1 MRGETEV
8 IDMTRWTKVKLMHKK
23 GIPIKRIA
31 RELNISRNTV
41 KKIIRDEEEPRY
53 KRRYYPSKVEK
64 YKPLIKT
71 WYLEAEYQYI
81 GTRIHE
87 ELLKL
92 GYTGSINPIYRYLG
106 TLKDERNSISSKAT
120 VRIETPPG
128 EQAQFDWSEYNMM
141 IGDKLRKVY
150 CFSLILAYSRMKAI
164 VFSLSCDGDAIYE
177 SIQELFSEL
186 GGVTYEI
193 LIDNPKALVES
204 NENGKETKYNLNAL
218 RLAAHLGVDLN
229 ACAPYRARTKGK
241 VEKPF
246 IYIEEHF
253 VKGNSFKNMSEL
265 NHAAKTFIEGWC
277 NKKHST
283 IQRTPYAVH
292 KEELSSLLPLPRK
305 KFMTKTMDRRK
316 VSLDCLVSYNAV
328 KYSVPAKY
336 AAKEVF
342 VRLVYGYKLE
352 VYSTSE
358 ELIAVHNIDEH
369 DGKIVIENLHYK
381 EIQHSAPKSIPE
393 IKRQMTNSFVNGSRY
408 IQRSSEILQQPSY
421 HAREFLKLKDLYTD
435 ESLDKILGYC
445 VDNGFFEILAIKQ
458 VIKEKYLE
466 IIRLNDS
473 GPNDELMSSDSI
485 VRDVRYY
492 DQGGQF

>member
-1 MRGETEV
+1 
-8 IDMTRWTKVKLMHKK
+8 
-23 GIPIKRIA
+23 
-31 RELNISRNTV
+31 
-41 KKIIRDEEEPRY
+41 
-53 KRRYYPSKVEK
+53 
-64 YKPLIKT
+64 
-71 WYLEAEYQYI
+71 
-81 GTRIHE
+81 
-87 ELLKL
+87 
-92 GYTGSINPIYRYLG
+92 
-106 TLKDERNSISSKAT
+106 
-120 VRIETPPG
+120 
-128 EQAQFDWSEYNMM
+128 
-141 IGDKLRKVY
+141 
-150 CFSLILAYSRMKAI
+150 
-164 VFSLSCDGDAIYE
+164 
-177 SIQELFSEL
+177 
-186 GGVTYEI
+186 
-193 LIDNPKALVES
+193 
-204 NENGKETKYNLNAL
+204 
-218 RLAAHLGVDLN
+218 
-229 ACAPYRARTKGK
+229 
-241 VEKPF
+241 
-246 IYIEEHF
+246 
-253 VKGNSFKNMSEL
+253 MSEL